1 MLSWIGK
8 VLGTDKGLE
17 VGVKIIDK
25 SVGGIISGID
35 AAFYTSEEKAHDIK
49 EMIFKLQDQFTPR
62 AISRRILAI
71 MFTVVFLGIV
81 TTAVIFACFGKT
93 TTVKDIILVA
103 EAFQMGWIMLSIIAF
118 YFGYYGWQQIKG
130 VKK

>member
-1 MLSWIGK
+1 MFSWIGK

-17 VGVKIIDK
+17 KGVDIIDK
-25 SVGGIISGID
+25 SVGGVIAGID
-35 AAFYTSEEKAHDIK
+35 AAFYTNEEKAHDIK

-71 MFTVVFLGIV
+71 MFTSVFLGIV
-81 TTAVIFACFGKT
+81 VTSVIFACFGR
-93 TTVKDIILVA
+93 TTVVTDIIAVA
-103 EAFQMGWIMLSIIAF
+103 AAFQLGWIMLSVVAF

-130 VKK
+130 VKE